1 MINAMLSTLK
11 LTDVGSYSPWW
22 CSAYGVIKWCVFKS
36 YILPTVFFRFLSSL
50 NYNYYSKL
58 WLLLCICRSYLIG
71 KTMQC
76 PWCWVWPSARRF
88 LNNVTAKIGLSP
100 QTEVTKKKKKKT
112 LVVQP
117 FLFFS
122 DFYSFLSLRALYF
135 PFPCSFL
142 GGFSGSF
149 CFRLLVF
156 SSVKRLQFSFGR
168 FSKIQRDNSLQL
180 LRLPLH

>member
-76 PWCWVWPSARRF
+76 PRCWVWPSARRF

-100 QTEVTKKKKKKT
+100 QTEVTKKKKKNTSSTAIPFFFWLLLLSFSSRT
-112 LVVQP
+112 L
-117 FLFFS
+117 FSLSLFFS
-122 DFYSFLSLRALYF
+122 RRIFGLILPSAFGL
-135 PFPCSFL
+135 
-142 GGFSGSF
+142 FSQSKD
-149 CFRLLVF
+149 CNFR
-156 SSVKRLQFSFGR
+156 SVRSQKS
-168 FSKIQRDNSLQL
+168 SKIMLWL
-180 LRLPLH
+180 LRLPIH

>member
-76 PWCWVWPSARRF
+76 PRCWVWPSARRF
-88 LNNVTAKIGLSP
+88 LNNDTAKIGLSR
-100 QTEVTKKKKKKT
+100 QTEVTKKTKTKTKKKDTSSTAIPFFFWLLLLSFSSRT
-112 LVVQP
+112 L
-117 FLFFS
+117 FSLSLFFS
-122 DFYSFLSLRALYF
+122 RRIFGLILFSAFGLFLSQKTTIFVR
-135 PFPCSFL
+135 
-142 GGFSGSF
+142 
-149 CFRLLVF
+149 
-156 SSVKRLQFSFGR
+156 
-168 FSKIQRDNSLQL
+168 
-180 LRLPLH
+180 